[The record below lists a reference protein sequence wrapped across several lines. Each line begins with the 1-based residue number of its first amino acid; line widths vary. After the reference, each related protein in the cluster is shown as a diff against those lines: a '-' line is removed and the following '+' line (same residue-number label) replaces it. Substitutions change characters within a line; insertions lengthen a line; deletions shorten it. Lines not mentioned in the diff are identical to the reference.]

1 MYICRCSQSNSYE
14 GKRLLNSERHHRLI
28 KGIRRERKEGEER
41 GRHVNRERERE
52 IGERKGDRGEKG
64 R

>member
-41 GRHVNRERERE
+41 GRHVNREREM
-52 IGERKGDRGEKG
+52 G